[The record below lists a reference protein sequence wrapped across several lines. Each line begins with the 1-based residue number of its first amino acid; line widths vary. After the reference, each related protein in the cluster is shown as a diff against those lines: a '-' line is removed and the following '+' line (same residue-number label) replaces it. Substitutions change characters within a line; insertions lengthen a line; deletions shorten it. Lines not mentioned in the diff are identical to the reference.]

1 MRKTIK
7 TASKI
12 IAGIAIGS
20 LCSMATVSAADNYP
34 NRPVKFVVPWP
45 PGDLEDIVTRMIAEQ
60 MAKETGKPATVV
72 NKAGGGGVIG
82 ANTVAKAR
90 ADGLTIGS
98 FVVDLITTQIHGG
111 NSPYNASDFEPVGIF
126 LDYPM
131 SFIVKKDA
139 PYNSL
144 AELADYS
151 KTNKVSLGHFGY
163 QALPTAVAFQTA
175 DNLGITF
182 SSDAPFDALDCSTL
196 SNGDAD
202 IITANTVS
210 VLACLKSDDVKIL
223 ASMTR
228 DRLVIAPEVP
238 TLAEET
244 GITLTAWNGLFVKK
258 GTPPEIKQRIAEIAQ
273 QALKSQKVQEVAES
287 TGAGIYWIGLDSA
300 EKVIK
305 EDFENTR
312 SLLKYLNK

>member
-1 MRKTIK
+1 MKKITK
-7 TASKI
+7 TASKLL
-12 IAGIAIGS
+12 ATLAMGS
-20 LCSMATVSAADNYP
+20 LCTLSTVSAADNYP

-45 PGDLEDIVTRMIAEQ
+45 AGDLEDILTRIIAEQ
-60 MAKETGKPATVV
+60 MARDTRKPATVV

-82 ANTVAKAR
+82 ASSVAKAR

-98 FVVDLITTQIHGG
+98 FVVDLVTTQVHGG
-111 NSPYNASDFEPVGIF
+111 NAPYKAADFEPVGIF

-131 SFIVKKDA
+131 SFVVKKDA

-151 KTNKVSLGHFGY
+151 KSNKVRLGHFGY
-163 QALPTAVAFQTA
+163 QALPTALAFQTA
-175 DNLGITF
+175 DQLGINF

-210 VLACLKSDDVKIL
+210 VLACLKSDEVKIL

-228 DRLVIAPEVP
+228 DRLVIAPQVP

-244 GITLTAWNGLFVKK
+244 GITLTPWNGLFVKK
-258 GTPPEIKQRIAEIAQ
+258 GTSEAIKQRIAEIAQ
-273 QALKSQKVQEVAES
+273 KALQTPRAQEVAES
-287 TGAGIYWIGLDSA
+287 TGAGIYWIGLDNA
-300 EKVIK
+300 DKVIK
-305 EDFENTR
+305 EDFESTKT
-312 SLLKYLNK
+312 LLKYLKN